1 MPLTMSDMKQRSKD
15 YMSRKKAQTNMC
27 HPQDLKSF
35 LIDEYNSSRNIIVKK
50 DILHMINDME
60 DAGVQETDAVQNRKP

>member
-1 MPLTMSDMKQRSKD
+1 MNQRSKD
-15 YMSRKKAQTNMC
+15 YMNRKKAQTNMC

-35 LIDEYNSSRNIIVKK
+35 LINEYNSSQNIIVKK

-60 DAGVQETDAVQNRKP
+60 RVGDQEAEVVQKQKP